1 MDTMT
6 MIKAANT
13 FKLFGDQNLKSCML
27 YGDFYDAPDGI
38 SYWRTSQQQV
48 ERTLDELGIPYMKDE
63 GETESRTA
71 DNAGQAEENIKNND
85 NTTKEAEQI
94 LLLNME
100 NLSPLT
106 DYFIIASAD
115 NVTLVKAVADNIEEK
130 LAEEGILPSHTEGY
144 AEGRWILMDYG
155 DCVAHIFLEEDRD
168 FYNLEQLWA
177 DAPSE
182 SFAEEEN
189 E

>member
-1 MDTMT
+1 M
-6 MIKAANT
+6 
-13 FKLFGDQNLKSCML
+13 NLT
-27 YGDFYDAPDGI
+27 P
-38 SYWRTSQQQV
+38 QQV
-48 ERTLDELGIPYMKDE
+48 ARKIAAAASDKKARD
-63 GETESRTA
+63 
-71 DNAGQAEENIKNND
+71 
-85 NTTKEAEQI
+85 I

-130 LAEEGILPSHTEGY
+130 LA
-144 AEGRWILMDYG
+144 RWILMDYG

>member
-1 MDTMT
+1 METLEIVKTAVEALRDK
-6 MIKAANT
+6 KAEDVTVIDITGVSSIA
-13 FKLFGDQNLKSCML
+13 
-27 YGDFYDAPDGI
+27 
-38 SYWRTSQQQV
+38 
-48 ERTLDELGIPYMKDE
+48 
-63 GETESRTA
+63 
-71 DNAGQAEENIKNND
+71 
-85 NTTKEAEQI
+85 
-94 LLLNME
+94 
-100 NLSPLT
+100 

>member
-1 MDTMT
+1 M
-6 MIKAANT
+6 
-13 FKLFGDQNLKSCML
+13 NLT
-27 YGDFYDAPDGI
+27 P
-38 SYWRTSQQQV
+38 QQV
-48 ERTLDELGIPYMKDE
+48 ARKIAAAASDKKARD
-63 GETESRTA
+63 
-71 DNAGQAEENIKNND
+71 
-85 NTTKEAEQI
+85 I

-130 LAEEGILPSHTEGY
+130 LAEEGILP
-144 AEGRWILMDYG
+144 G

>member
-1 MDTMT
+1 M
-6 MIKAANT
+6 
-13 FKLFGDQNLKSCML
+13 NLT
-27 YGDFYDAPDGI
+27 P
-38 SYWRTSQQQV
+38 QQV
-48 ERTLDELGIPYMKDE
+48 ARKIAAAASDKKARD
-63 GETESRTA
+63 
-71 DNAGQAEENIKNND
+71 
-85 NTTKEAEQI
+85 I

-130 LAEEGILPSHTEGY
+130 LAEEGILPSHTEGC

>member
-1 MDTMT
+1 M
-6 MIKAANT
+6 
-13 FKLFGDQNLKSCML
+13 NLT
-27 YGDFYDAPDGI
+27 P
-38 SYWRTSQQQV
+38 QQV
-48 ERTLDELGIPYMKDE
+48 ARKIAAAASDKKARD
-63 GETESRTA
+63 
-71 DNAGQAEENIKNND
+71 
-85 NTTKEAEQI
+85 I

-130 LAEEGILPSHTEGY
+130 LVEEGILPSHTEGY

>member
-1 MDTMT
+1 M
-6 MIKAANT
+6 
-13 FKLFGDQNLKSCML
+13 NLT
-27 YGDFYDAPDGI
+27 P
-38 SYWRTSQQQV
+38 QQV
-48 ERTLDELGIPYMKDE
+48 ARKIAAAASDKKARD
-63 GETESRTA
+63 
-71 DNAGQAEENIKNND
+71 
-85 NTTKEAEQI
+85 I

-106 DYFIIASAD
+106 SAD

>member
-1 MDTMT
+1 M
-6 MIKAANT
+6 
-13 FKLFGDQNLKSCML
+13 NLT
-27 YGDFYDAPDGI
+27 P
-38 SYWRTSQQQV
+38 QQV
-48 ERTLDELGIPYMKDE
+48 ARKI
-63 GETESRTA
+63 A
-71 DNAGQAEENIKNND
+71 A
-85 NTTKEAEQI
+85 
-94 LLLNME
+94 
-100 NLSPLT
+100 T

>member
-1 MDTMT
+1 M
-6 MIKAANT
+6 
-13 FKLFGDQNLKSCML
+13 NLT
-27 YGDFYDAPDGI
+27 P
-38 SYWRTSQQQV
+38 QQV
-48 ERTLDELGIPYMKDE
+48 ARKIAAAASDKKARD
-63 GETESRTA
+63 
-71 DNAGQAEENIKNND
+71 
-85 NTTKEAEQI
+85 I

-144 AEGRWILMDYG
+144 AEGHWILMDYG

>member
-1 MDTMT
+1 M
-6 MIKAANT
+6 
-13 FKLFGDQNLKSCML
+13 NLT
-27 YGDFYDAPDGI
+27 P
-38 SYWRTSQQQV
+38 QQV
-48 ERTLDELGIPYMKDE
+48 ARKIAAAASDKKARD
-63 GETESRTA
+63 
-71 DNAGQAEENIKNND
+71 
-85 NTTKEAEQI
+85 I

-130 LAEEGILPSHTEGY
+130 LAEEGILLSHTEGY

>member
-1 MDTMT
+1 M
-6 MIKAANT
+6 
-13 FKLFGDQNLKSCML
+13 NLT
-27 YGDFYDAPDGI
+27 P
-38 SYWRTSQQQV
+38 QQV
-48 ERTLDELGIPYMKDE
+48 ARKIAAAASDKKARD
-63 GETESRTA
+63 
-71 DNAGQAEENIKNND
+71 
-85 NTTKEAEQI
+85 I

-130 LAEEGILPSHTEGY
+130 LEEEGILPSHTEGY

>member
-1 MDTMT
+1 M
-6 MIKAANT
+6 
-13 FKLFGDQNLKSCML
+13 NLT
-27 YGDFYDAPDGI
+27 P
-38 SYWRTSQQQV
+38 QQV
-48 ERTLDELGIPYMKDE
+48 ARKIAAAASDKKARD
-63 GETESRTA
+63 
-71 DNAGQAEENIKNND
+71 
-85 NTTKEAEQI
+85 I

-130 LAEEGILPSHTEGY
+130 LAEEGILPSYTEGY

>member
-1 MDTMT
+1 M
-6 MIKAANT
+6 
-13 FKLFGDQNLKSCML
+13 NLT
-27 YGDFYDAPDGI
+27 P
-38 SYWRTSQQQV
+38 QQV
-48 ERTLDELGIPYMKDE
+48 ARKIAAAASDKKARD
-63 GETESRTA
+63 
-71 DNAGQAEENIKNND
+71 
-85 NTTKEAEQI
+85 I

-100 NLSPLT
+100 ILSPLT

>member
-1 MDTMT
+1 M
-6 MIKAANT
+6 
-13 FKLFGDQNLKSCML
+13 NLT
-27 YGDFYDAPDGI
+27 P
-38 SYWRTSQQQV
+38 QQV
-48 ERTLDELGIPYMKDE
+48 ARKIAAAASDKKARD
-63 GETESRTA
+63 
-71 DNAGQAEENIKNND
+71 
-85 NTTKEAEQI
+85 I

-144 AEGRWILMDYG
+144 AEGLWILMDYG

>member
-1 MDTMT
+1 M
-6 MIKAANT
+6 
-13 FKLFGDQNLKSCML
+13 NLT
-27 YGDFYDAPDGI
+27 P
-38 SYWRTSQQQV
+38 QQV
-48 ERTLDELGIPYMKDE
+48 ARKIAAAASDKKARD
-63 GETESRTA
+63 
-71 DNAGQAEENIKNND
+71 
-85 NTTKEAEQI
+85 I

-130 LAEEGILPSHTEGY
+130 LAEECILPSHTEGY

>member
-1 MDTMT
+1 M
-6 MIKAANT
+6 
-13 FKLFGDQNLKSCML
+13 NLT
-27 YGDFYDAPDGI
+27 P
-38 SYWRTSQQQV
+38 QQV
-48 ERTLDELGIPYMKDE
+48 ARKIAAAASDKKARD
-63 GETESRTA
+63 
-71 DNAGQAEENIKNND
+71 
-85 NTTKEAEQI
+85 I

-144 AEGRWILMDYG
+144 VEGRWILMDYG

>member
-1 MDTMT
+1 M
-6 MIKAANT
+6 
-13 FKLFGDQNLKSCML
+13 NLT
-27 YGDFYDAPDGI
+27 P
-38 SYWRTSQQQV
+38 QQV
-48 ERTLDELGIPYMKDE
+48 ARKIAAAASDKKARD
-63 GETESRTA
+63 
-71 DNAGQAEENIKNND
+71 
-85 NTTKEAEQI
+85 I
-94 LLLNME
+94 LLL
-100 NLSPLT
+100 
-106 DYFIIASAD
+106 
-115 NVTLVKAVADNIEEK
+115 K

>member
-1 MDTMT
+1 M
-6 MIKAANT
+6 
-13 FKLFGDQNLKSCML
+13 NLT
-27 YGDFYDAPDGI
+27 P
-38 SYWRTSQQQV
+38 QQV
-48 ERTLDELGIPYMKDE
+48 ARKIAAAASDKKARD
-63 GETESRTA
+63 
-71 DNAGQAEENIKNND
+71 
-85 NTTKEAEQI
+85 I

-177 DAPSE
+177 DAASE

>member
-1 MDTMT
+1 M
-6 MIKAANT
+6 
-13 FKLFGDQNLKSCML
+13 NLT
-27 YGDFYDAPDGI
+27 P
-38 SYWRTSQQQV
+38 QQV
-48 ERTLDELGIPYMKDE
+48 ARKIAAAASDKKARD
-63 GETESRTA
+63 
-71 DNAGQAEENIKNND
+71 
-85 NTTKEAEQI
+85 I

-155 DCVAHIFLEEDRD
+155 DCVAHIFLDEDRD

>member
-1 MDTMT
+1 MNFT
-6 MIKAANT
+6 
-13 FKLFGDQNLKSCML
+13 
-27 YGDFYDAPDGI
+27 P
-38 SYWRTSQQQV
+38 QQV
-48 ERTLDELGIPYMKDE
+48 ARKIAAAASDKKAQD
-63 GETESRTA
+63 
-71 DNAGQAEENIKNND
+71 
-85 NTTKEAEQI
+85 I

-106 DYFIIASAD
+106 DYFVIASAD
-115 NVTLVKAVADNIEEK
+115 NVTLVKAIADAIEDK
-130 LAEEGILPSHTEGY
+130 LAEDGILPSHIEGY

-155 DCVAHIFLEEDRD
+155 DCVAHIFIEADRD

-182 SFAEEEN
+182 TFAEEEN

>member
-1 MDTMT
+1 M
-6 MIKAANT
+6 
-13 FKLFGDQNLKSCML
+13 NLT
-27 YGDFYDAPDGI
+27 P
-38 SYWRTSQQQV
+38 QQV
-48 ERTLDELGIPYMKDE
+48 ARKIAAAASDKKARD
-63 GETESRTA
+63 
-71 DNAGQAEENIKNND
+71 
-85 NTTKEAEQI
+85 I

-130 LAEEGILPSHTEGY
+130 LAEEGILPSHTEGD

>member
-1 MDTMT
+1 M
-6 MIKAANT
+6 
-13 FKLFGDQNLKSCML
+13 NLT
-27 YGDFYDAPDGI
+27 P
-38 SYWRTSQQQV
+38 QQV
-48 ERTLDELGIPYMKDE
+48 ARKIAAAASDKKARD
-63 GETESRTA
+63 
-71 DNAGQAEENIKNND
+71 
-85 NTTKEAEQI
+85 I

-115 NVTLVKAVADNIEEK
+115 NVT
-130 LAEEGILPSHTEGY
+130 
-144 AEGRWILMDYG
+144 EGRWILMDYG